1 MPSAKASS
9 VSSKRATQRSPTQPS
24 DTRVLRASLG
34 TVIRLTHE
42 LGFNHLSV
50 ATQAEKIFHPAAQL
64 SRQRQG
70 NLRGRDRLARFDR
83 AERLSTDTDGLGQ
96 IPLLHFQPL
105 PHGLDR
111 GSNPGVHAGS
121 IAKPDLNVN

>member
-1 MPSAKASS
+1 M
-9 VSSKRATQRSPTQPS
+9 
-24 DTRVLRASLG
+24 
-34 TVIRLTHE
+34 HE

-50 ATQAEKIFHPAAQL
+50 ATQAEKIFHPAAQF

-70 NLRGRDRLARFDR
+70 DLRGGDRLARFDR
-83 AERLSTDTDGLGQ
+83 AERLSTDSDGLGQ
-96 IPLLHFQPL
+96 IALLHFEPL